1 MLNFRFLRNVLLI
14 SAIGFA
20 AGCGG
25 RAAVLP
31 EEGRT
36 MLEIYQSHMGS
47 AGNEAQSAARSALR
61 GSGNEENDDE
71 FDSRSY
77 TRTAQNEI
85 EALFVRLPNPDLILY
100 VFPHLAT
107 EEAIPIPGYSTV
119 FPLYERVIYAL
130 PGEVP

>member
-1 MLNFRFLRNVLLI
+1 MLYFRLLRNVLLI

-25 RAAVLP
+25 REAVLP

-36 MLEIYQSHMGS
+36 MLEIYQDHMGS
-47 AGNEAQSAARSALR
+47 AGDEARSAARSALR
-61 GSGNEENDDE
+61 GPGSDDAI
-71 FDSRSY
+71 DPQSY